1 MPSLESSGAASK
13 ARSDVQLC
21 ITLPAPVREAIR
33 DAARRE
39 GITVRTLLLRALR
52 DAGIGGIADDEL
64 TDRRAVVAATKA
76 RLYRE
81 AGLR

>member
-1 MPSLESSGAASK
+1 MADPLGESSA

-21 ITLPAPVREAIR
+21 VTLPASVREAIR
-33 DAARRE
+33 AAAKRE

-52 DAGIGGIADDEL
+52 DAGIPGIADAEL
-64 TDRRAVVAATKA
+64 TDRRAAVAALKA

-81 AGLR
+81 AGHR